1 MKNDEGRLAF
11 IHSLTEKSLK
21 NSSLDVKYSG
31 CGVQW
36 VKFSNSLPYFIK
48 SDQTNSMGGGVSLTA
63 EICVD
68 ARGGGAWCKMKP
80 QTGLPGLPDICKI
93 LFIQTDK
100 RHRAVKPTE
109 TTRHACPEWDY

>member
-48 SDQTNSMGGGVSLTA
+48 SDQTNSMGGGGVSLTA
-63 EICVD
+63 EI
-68 ARGGGAWCKMKP
+68 
-80 QTGLPGLPDICKI
+80 
-93 LFIQTDK
+93 
-100 RHRAVKPTE
+100 
-109 TTRHACPEWDY
+109 